1 MSIQKTDKTTPSR
14 YANQRTHYS
23 EEVIYA
29 ILDEALFC
37 TISYCVNNEPFAIP
51 TSFVRKGDRIYI
63 HGSVGSHFLR
73 ALPNGTSVCI
83 TVMLTDELVVAK
95 SAFDHSV
102 NYRSVVVFSKS
113 EVIDDYEM
121 KAEFFKRL
129 TEKVVPGS
137 WDYLRPMKKNEVDK
151 TMLIAFDVKEASAKM
166 RQGMPYSEESDETKL
181 PIWSGLIPIPSK
193 RLTPITDQ
201 FSDGIELPDHLRNI

>member
-1 MSIQKTDKTTPSR
+1 MTIEKTDKTTPSR
-14 YANQRTHYS
+14 YANQRAHYS
-23 EEVIYA
+23 EEVIYS

-37 TISYCVNNEPFAIP
+37 TISFCVNNEPFAIP
-51 TSFVRKGDRIYI
+51 TSFVRKDDKIYI

-73 ALPNGTSVCI
+73 QLTTGTPVCI
-83 TVMLTDELVVAK
+83 TVMLADELVVAK

-113 EVIDDYEM
+113 EIIDDYEM

-137 WDYLRPMKKNEVDK
+137 WDYLRPMKKSEVDK
-151 TMLIAFDVKEASAKM
+151 TMLIAFDIKEASAKI
-166 RQGMPYSEESDETKL
+166 RVGMPYAAESDDTNL
-181 PIWSGLIPIPSK
+181 PLWSGLIPIPQK
-193 RLTPITDQ
+193 RLTPVADQ
-201 FSDGIELPDHLRNI
+201 FSQDIPLPEHLK

>member
-83 TVMLTDELVVAK
+83 TVML
-95 SAFDHSV
+95 

-201 FSDGIELPDHLRNI
+201 FSDGIELPDHLLNI